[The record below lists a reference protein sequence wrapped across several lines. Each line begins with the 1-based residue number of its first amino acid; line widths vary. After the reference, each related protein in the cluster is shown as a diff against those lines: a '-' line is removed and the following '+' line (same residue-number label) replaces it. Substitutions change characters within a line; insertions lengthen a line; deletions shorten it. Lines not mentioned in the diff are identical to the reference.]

1 MPPKY
6 KYYFFKKYR
15 ARGELVRLVFAA
27 AGAEYED
34 VGPEGDDQ
42 DWAALKPTLPTGKL
56 PVLEID
62 GRMFA
67 ESVVIAR
74 YLAREF
80 GLDGQTN
87 YEKLLTDTIV
97 DKIIQVREMIADLY
111 YINDPVKKAEAQKNF
126 IEEQLPPALS
136 FLEKFVEKNESTGGF
151 LVGDKVTWADL
162 AVFDILEMVVKQ
174 NPDILAK
181 YPKLAANFKLVPTLS
196 RLSEYL
202 KSRPATD
209 V

>member
-15 ARGELVRLVFAA
+15 ARGELARLVFVA
-27 AGAEYED
+27 AGVEYED
-34 VGPEGDDQ
+34 VGPEADDQ
-42 DWAALKPTLPTGKL
+42 DWAALKPTVPAGKL
-56 PVLEID
+56 PVLEVD

-67 ESVVIAR
+67 ESVVISR

-80 GLDGQTN
+80 GLDGRNN

-97 DKIIQVREMIADLY
+97 DKIIQVREMIGDVY
-111 YINDPVKKAEAQKNF
+111 HINDPVKKAEAEKKLV
-126 IEEQLPPALS
+126 EEQLPAALS
-136 FLEKFVEKNESTGGF
+136 FLEKFVEKNKSSGGF
-151 LVGDKVTWADL
+151 LVGDKLTWADL
-162 AVFDILEMVVKQ
+162 AVFDILEHVVKQ

-181 YPKLAANFKLVPTLS
+181 YPKLAANFKLVPTLP
-196 RLSEYL
+196 RVSEYL